1 MARFTLA
8 LAVVWLLTT
17 MPTAAAAG
25 DPPKPDRTLGKQ
37 PDYQTKAPR
46 YGLLVFG
53 PEGKDR
59 VWLVQ
64 DGDALYVDRNGN
76 GDLTDPGEKVAAEKP
91 KGAYVPD
98 EGEFSFEVGDLTVGG
113 RTHKVFSVSV
123 ARLSRY
129 ESPSIAN
136 RPDVKAALAKNPKA
150 TVFLVRADVEVPG
163 MKGGGL
169 GGRLSFTA
177 GFFDL
182 NGVLQFAD
190 APADAPVVHLGGTLE
205 ITFYGELPSLRVGR
219 SSEFVLVVGTP
230 GHGPGTFA
238 MLSYMDTIPED
249 AKPVAE
255 VTYQPVKP
263 GDPPLKEKF
272 EIKERC

>member
-8 LAVVWLLTT
+8 LAVVWLLTA

-76 GDLTDPGEKVAAEKP
+76 GDLTDPGEKVAADKP
-91 KGAYVPD
+91 KPGQTRE

-177 GFFDL
+177 GCFDL

-190 APADAPVVHLGGTLE
+190 KPADAPVVHLGGPLE

-219 SSEFVLVVGTP
+219 SSEFVLVAGTP

-238 MLSYMDTIPED
+238 MLAYMDTIPED

-255 VTYQPVKP
+255 VTYPPVKP